1 MHYTNICECEYKIKK
16 YVKYVKS
23 RRCERPFTRIGLKS
37 ADRSVKIMEISLH
50 FVGIGH

>member
-1 MHYTNICECEYKIKK
+1 MHYTNICEGEYKIKK
-16 YVKYVKS
+16 YV
-23 RRCERPFTRIGLKS
+23 TRIGLKS